1 MPEELSIFEAIRRH
15 EYAASLVTTFN
26 AYFPFYEEVVL
37 RHLNAAGCQHN
48 VVLMDAGQ
56 CGQALAHEELRPRLA
71 GKSYTLLPIKCGGA
85 FHPKLILLAGRQH
98 GLLLVG
104 SHNLTLSGFS
114 FNRELTNCF
123 EYAGDKDRALL
134 PIFHSA
140 VKFIKAWAATLP
152 EPLQEAVNS
161 MARFAPWLQEP
172 QDMLEPDA
180 ESYFFGS
187 EPNGRSLWEMV
198 CERVPGRVKRIVV
211 VGPFYDQKLTFI
223 KRLGEDFAPKRLVVG
238 LEPEKT
244 VIAAEARRLVPQAKF
259 VDASS
264 LHDGSGYL
272 HAKAILFEAEQ
283 GEELLITGS
292 ANPTHPAWLAT
303 SASRNAEAVIL
314 RHARRNNS
322 LGRAL
327 GLSDLAAQ
335 PPLTASDWER
345 LNKNKAL
352 PADVADNTHPPLI
365 ACEVE
370 DGFEIYGIGRQL
382 LAFSRAT
389 LLDADGVALGESSA
403 FSFSGDNLCLA
414 ASDSAAISL
423 ARMLELRTDD
433 GDTAYAIVHHTA
445 ELADA
450 AQTDLQREFKRALA
464 SPDSEAPIELLK
476 LIEKV
481 IADDAANS
489 SFERPASLTSSE
501 TQSDE
506 NAEIDSLAVDINQTR
521 ATKRRWRP
529 LATGDL
535 ALILSVLIHS
545 LGQGL
550 SSPLVERLIIKRSEE
565 ELKEEENGESALSVE
580 IDGAAILKTCHR
592 RVRSLFRRMTGQ
604 LVLAAEG
611 RSDSLRALLR
621 LTAVL
626 GLTQHLTNCVN
637 HAAWV
642 PQGERIV
649 PLDAQQEFF
658 LDACRYLYA
667 RNHGVMK
674 TALQEAGAAAAES
687 CTEAAAVRGLLLW
700 LAWDCGLD
708 VRTVLDDDDPDILW
722 RNLYSLEQLLHLTVE
737 VSKDEEAA
745 GKARLGLS
753 QSASIHKAEGWLQ
766 AHLQWGARV
775 AALNGDLRNAPSLA
789 REPLC
794 GDLVFLSKVAT
805 PSLTVVLNVEG
816 DKRDKLRLA
825 CDEMKKFKSGYVTV
839 VDLSPTRPA

>member
-1 MPEELSIFEAIRRH
+1 MPEELSIFEAIRRR

-37 RHLNAAGCQHN
+37 RHLTAAGCQHN

-56 CGQALAHEELRPRLA
+56 CGQTLAHAELRPRLA
-71 GKSYTLLPIKCGGA
+71 GKSYALLPIKCGGA
-85 FHPKLILLAGRQH
+85 FHPKLMLLVGRQH

-134 PIFHSA
+134 PIFHRA
-140 VKFIKAWAATLP
+140 LKFIKAWAATLP

-161 MARFAPWLQEP
+161 MMRFAPWLQEP
-172 QDMLEPDA
+172 QDVPETNA
-180 ESYFFGS
+180 ESYLFGS

-198 CERVPGRVKRIVV
+198 RERVSGRVKRIVV

-223 KRLGEDFAPKRLVVG
+223 KRLSEEFSPKHLVVG
-238 LEPEKT
+238 LDPEKT
-244 VIAAEARRLVPQAKF
+244 IIAAEARRIVPQAKF
-259 VDASS
+259 VNAGS

-272 HAKAILFEAEQ
+272 HAKAILFEAER

-292 ANPTHPAWLAT
+292 ANPTHPAWLAN
-303 SASRNAEAVIL
+303 SASRNAEAVVL
-314 RHARRNNS
+314 RHARRNHS
-322 LGRAL
+322 PGQAL
-327 GLSDLAAQ
+327 GLSALAAQ

-352 PADVADNTHPPLI
+352 PVGMANKTHPPLI
-365 ACEVE
+365 ACEIE
-370 DGFEIYGIGRQL
+370 DGFEIYGIGRRL

-389 LLDADGVALGESSA
+389 LLDADGTALSVSTA
-403 FSFSGDNLCLA
+403 FSFSGDNLRLA
-414 ASDSAAISL
+414 VSDSAAVSL
-423 ARMLELRTDD
+423 ARMLELQTND
-433 GDTAYAIVHHTA
+433 GDTACAIVHHTA

-481 IADDAANS
+481 IADDAANG
-489 SFERPASLTSSE
+489 SFERSASLTSSE
-501 TQSDE
+501 TRSDE
-506 NAEIDSLAVDINQTR
+506 NVKITSLAMDINQTR
-521 ATKRRWRP
+521 ATKRKWQP
-529 LATGDL
+529 QATGDL
-535 ALILSVLIHS
+535 ALILSALIHS

-550 SSPLVERLIIKRSEE
+550 SSPLAGHLIIKRSEE
-565 ELKEEENGESALSVE
+565 ELKEEENDESALSVE

-604 LVLAAEG
+604 LALAAAG
-611 RSDSLRALLR
+611 GSNPLRALLR

-649 PLDAQQEFF
+649 PYGAQREFF
-658 LDACRYLYA
+658 LDACHYLYA

-674 TALQEAGAAAAES
+674 TALQEAGAAATES
-687 CTEAAAVRGLLLW
+687 CTEASTVRGLLLW

-708 VRTVLDDDDPDILW
+708 VRMVLDDDAPDIL
-722 RNLYSLEQLLHLTVE
+722 RENLYGLEQLLHLTAD

-745 GKARLGLS
+745 GKARAALS
-753 QSASIHKAEGWLQ
+753 QSASSHKAEGWLQ
-766 AHLQWGARV
+766 AQLQWGARV
-775 AALNGDLRNAPSLA
+775 AALNGDLCNAPTLV
-789 REPLC
+789 REPMR

-816 DKRDKLRLA
+816 DKLTLA
-825 CDEMKKFKSGYVTV
+825 CDKTKKFKSGYVTV
-839 VDLSPTRPA
+839 VDLSPTLPA

>member
-1 MPEELSIFEAIRRH
+1 VPEELSIFEAIRRR

-37 RHLNAAGCQHN
+37 RHLNATGCQHN

-56 CGQALAHEELRPRLA
+56 CGHALAHVELRPRLA
-71 GKSYTLLPIKCGGA
+71 GKSYALLPIKCGGA
-85 FHPKLILLAGRQH
+85 FHPKLILLVGRQH

-140 VKFIKAWAATLP
+140 LKFIKAWAATLP
-152 EPLQEAVNS
+152 EPLRKAVNS

-172 QDMLEPDA
+172 QDMLETDA

-198 CERVPGRVKRIVV
+198 RERVPGSVKRIVV

-223 KRLGEDFAPKRLVVG
+223 KQLGEEFAPKHLVVG

-244 VIAAEARRLVPQAKF
+244 VIAAEARQFVPQAKF

-292 ANPTHPAWLAT
+292 ANPTHPAWLASLT
-303 SASRNAEAVIL
+303 NRNAEAAIL
-314 RHARRNNS
+314 RRARRNNS
-322 LGRAL
+322 LGQAL
-327 GLSDLAAQ
+327 GLSALAAQ

-352 PADVADNTHPPLI
+352 LADVADSAHPPLI

-370 DGFEIYGIGRQL
+370 DGFEIYGVGGRP

-389 LLDADGVALGESSA
+389 LLDADGTALDESST
-403 FSFSGDNLCLA
+403 FRFDGDKLCLA
-414 ASDSAAISL
+414 VSDSVAVSL
-423 ARMLELRTDD
+423 ARMLELRTND
-433 GDTAYAIVHHTA
+433 GDTTYAIVHHTA

-481 IADDAANS
+481 IADDAANG
-489 SFERPASLTSSE
+489 SSE
-501 TQSDE
+501 RSASSTSNNDQSDE
-506 NAEIDSLAVDINQTR
+506 NTEITSLAVDISQTK
-521 ATKRRWRP
+521 ASKRRWRP

-535 ALILSVLIHS
+535 ALILSVLIHR

-550 SSPLVERLIIKRSEE
+550 ASPMVGHLILKPSEE
-565 ELKEEENGESALSVE
+565 ELKEGENEELDPSVE

-604 LVLAAEG
+604 LALAAEG
-611 RSDSLRALLR
+611 GSNPLRALLH

-637 HAAWV
+637 HSAWV
-642 PQGERIV
+642 PRGERIV
-649 PLDAQQEFF
+649 PLDAQWEFF
-658 LDACRYLYA
+658 LDACHYLYA
-667 RNHGVMK
+667 RTHRVMNA
-674 TALQEAGAAAAES
+674 ALQEAGAADAES
-687 CTEAAAVRGLLLW
+687 CPEASAVRGLLLW

-722 RNLYSLEQLLHLTVE
+722 ENLYGLEQLMHLTVD

-745 GKARLGLS
+745 GKARAALS
-753 QSASIHKAEGWLQ
+753 QSTSSRKAEDWLQ
-766 AHLQWGARV
+766 AQLQWGARV

-789 REPLC
+789 REPVR

-816 DKRDKLRLA
+816 DKLTLA
-825 CDEMKKFKSGYVTV
+825 CDEAKKFKSGYVTV

>member
-1 MPEELSIFEAIRRH
+1 VPEELSIFEAIRRR

-56 CGQALAHEELRPRLA
+56 CGQALVRAELRPRLA
-71 GKSYTLLPIKCGGA
+71 GKSYALLPIKCGGA

-98 GLLLVG
+98 GLLLAG

-134 PIFHSA
+134 PVFHSA
-140 VKFIKAWAATLP
+140 LRFIKAWAATSP
-152 EPLQEAVNS
+152 EPLYESVNAIS
-161 MARFAPWLQEP
+161 RLAPWLEEPQEP
-172 QDMLEPDA
+172 QKRLEADA

-187 EPNGRSLWEMV
+187 DPNGRSLWEMAR
-198 CERVPGRVKRIVV
+198 ERVPGRVQRIVV
-211 VGPFYDQKLTFI
+211 IGPFYDQKLTFI
-223 KRLGEDFAPKRLVVG
+223 KRLGEEFSPKHLVVG
-238 LEPEKT
+238 LEPERT
-244 VIAAEARRLVPQAKF
+244 VIAAEARQIVPQAKF
-259 VDASS
+259 VDASL
-264 LHDGSGYL
+264 LHHGSGYL

-292 ANPTHPAWLAT
+292 ANPTQAAWLAT
-303 SASRNAEAVIL
+303 PASRNAEAVVL
-314 RHARRNNS
+314 RRAQRNNS

-327 GLSDLAAQ
+327 GLSALATH

-352 PADVADNTHPPLI
+352 PADVSCSAHSPLI

-370 DGFEIYGIGRQL
+370 DGFEIYGIGGRP

-389 LLDADGVALGESSA
+389 LLDADGAALGESSA
-403 FSFSGDNLCLA
+403 FNFAGDTLCLKVPE
-414 ASDSAAISL
+414 SALLPL
-423 ARMLELRTDD
+423 ARMLELQTAA

-445 ELADA
+445 ELAEA

-481 IADDAANS
+481 IADDAANG
-489 SFERPASLTSSE
+489 SFERLASSTSGNN
-501 TQSDE
+501 QSDE
-506 NAEIDSLAVDINQTR
+506 NEEITSLAVDISQTR
-521 ATKRRWRP
+521 ASKRRWRP

-535 ALILSVLIHS
+535 ALILSVLIHR

-550 SSPLVERLIIKRSEE
+550 ASPLVGHLIVKRSEE
-565 ELKEEENGESALSVE
+565 ELKEDENEEPDLSVE

-592 RVRSLFRRMTGQ
+592 RVRSLFRRMTSQ
-604 LVLAAEG
+604 LALAAEG
-611 RSDSLRALLR
+611 GSNPLRALLH
-621 LTAVL
+621 LAAVL
-626 GLTQHLTNCVN
+626 GLTQHLTNRVN
-637 HAAWV
+637 LAAWV

-649 PLDAQQEFF
+649 PPDAQWEFF
-658 LDACRYLYA
+658 LNACHYLYA
-667 RNHGVMK
+667 RNHRVK
-674 TALQEAGAAAAES
+674 NAALQEAGAANVES
-687 CTEAAAVRGLLLW
+687 CTEASAVRGLLLW

-722 RNLYSLEQLLHLTVE
+722 ENLYGLEQLMHLTAD
-737 VSKDEEAA
+737 VSNDEEGA
-745 GKARLGLS
+745 GKARAALS
-753 QSASIHKAEGWLQ
+753 QSTSSRKAEDWLQ
-766 AHLQWGARV
+766 AQLQWGARV
-775 AALNGDLRNAPSLA
+775 AALNGDLRNAPTLA
-789 REPLC
+789 REPVR
-794 GDLVFLSKVAT
+794 GDLVFLSKVAM
-805 PSLTVVLNVEG
+805 PFLTVVLNVEG
-816 DKRDKLRLA
+816 DKLTLA
-825 CDEMKKFKSGYVTV
+825 CDDTKKFKSSYVTA
-839 VDLSPTRPA
+839 VDLS

>member
-1 MPEELSIFEAIRRH
+1 VPEELSIFEAIRRR
-15 EYAASLVTTFN
+15 EYSASLVTTFN

-37 RHLNAAGCQHN
+37 RHLNAAGCQYN

-56 CGQALAHEELRPRLA
+56 CGQALAHAELRPRLA
-71 GKSYTLLPIKCGGA
+71 GKGYALLPIKCGGA
-85 FHPKLILLAGRQH
+85 FHPKLILLVGRQH

-134 PIFHSA
+134 PIFHGA
-140 VKFIKAWAATLP
+140 LKFIKAWAATLP
-152 EPLQEAVNS
+152 EPLREAVKS

-172 QDMLEPDA
+172 QERLEADA
-180 ESYFFGS
+180 ESHFFGS

-198 CERVPGRVKRIVV
+198 RERVPGRVKRITV
-211 VGPFYDQKLTFI
+211 VGPFYDRKLTFI
-223 KRLGEDFAPKRLVVG
+223 KRLGEEFAPKHLVVG

-244 VIAAEARRLVPQAKF
+244 VIAAEARQFVPQAKF

-283 GEELLITGS
+283 GEELLVTGS
-292 ANPTHPAWLAT
+292 ANPTHPAWLAPH
-303 SASRNAEAVIL
+303 ASRNAEAVIL
-314 RHARRNNS
+314 RRSGRKDS

-327 GLSDLAAQ
+327 GLSGLAAQ

-352 PADVADNTHPPLI
+352 PAGVADGAHPPLI
-365 ACEVE
+365 ACEAE
-370 DGFEIYGIGRQL
+370 DGFEIYGIIAGRP

-389 LLDADGVALGESSA
+389 LLDVNGGALGESSTSR
-403 FSFSGDNLCLA
+403 FDGDKLCLA
-414 ASDSAAISL
+414 VSDSAAVSL

-481 IADDAANS
+481 IADDTANG
-489 SFERPASLTSSE
+489 SFERPASRTSGGN
-501 TQSDE
+501 QSDE
-506 NAEIDSLAVDINQTR
+506 NAEITSLVADSSQTK
-521 ATKRRWRP
+521 ASKRRRRP

-535 ALILSVLIHS
+535 ALILGVLIHR

-550 SSPLVERLIIKRSEE
+550 PSPLVGHLIIKRSEE
-565 ELKEEENGESALSVE
+565 ELKEDENEEPDLSAE

-604 LVLAAEG
+604 LALAAEG
-611 RSDSLRALLR
+611 GSNPLRALLH

-649 PLDAQQEFF
+649 PPDAQWEFF

-674 TALQEAGAAAAES
+674 AALQEAGAAAAES
-687 CTEAAAVRGLLLW
+687 CTEASAVRGLLLW

-708 VRTVLDDDDPDILW
+708 VRTVLEDDDPDILW
-722 RNLYSLEQLLHLTVE
+722 ENLYGLEQLMHLTAD
-737 VSKDEEAA
+737 VSEDEEAA
-745 GKARLGLS
+745 GKARAALS
-753 QSASIHKAEGWLQ
+753 QSAASHKAEGWLQ
-766 AHLQWGARV
+766 AQLRWGARV

-789 REPLC
+789 REPVR

-816 DKRDKLRLA
+816 DKLTLA
-825 CDEMKKFKSGYVTV
+825 CDETKKFKSAYVTV
-839 VDLSPTRPA
+839 VDLSPARPA